1 MNYRE
6 PLPNDCPP
14 DEAEEIDAQRVV
26 YRLVR
31 NTPPNDDDF
40 RSQRAE
46 RPHQV
51 FRNITE
57 CQARGLSVRTD
68 QNSATE
74 LMQLRSMRGRML
86 CEIRLDC
93 GAGQIMQTGED
104 PDHSTWWP
112 LADYD
117 ILANCSLVTAI

>member
-1 MNYRE
+1 MTYRE
-6 PLPNDCPP
+6 PPPGNCPP
-14 DEAEEIDAQRVV
+14 NEAEDVSTPRRV

-31 NTPPNDDDF
+31 NNPPTDDDF

-46 RPHQV
+46 HPERV

-68 QNSATE
+68 LDSAME
-74 LMQLRSMRGRML
+74 LMTLRSMRGRML
-86 CEIRLDC
+86 CEARLDN
-93 GAGQIMQTGED
+93 GAGRIMPTGKD
-104 PDHSTWWP
+104 PHHSTWWP

-117 ILANCSLVTAI
+117 ILANCALVAT